1 MIFSTRFAACV
12 VVALMLDLLSV
23 LYFLMA
29 TRDDA
34 VLLQQLLSCAA
45 IGALVLVGCLLRALA
60 ALDTGNSQIGQA

>member
-45 IGALVLVGCLLRALA
+45 IGALLLVGCLLRALA
-60 ALDTGNSQIGQA
+60 TQDAANSQIGQA